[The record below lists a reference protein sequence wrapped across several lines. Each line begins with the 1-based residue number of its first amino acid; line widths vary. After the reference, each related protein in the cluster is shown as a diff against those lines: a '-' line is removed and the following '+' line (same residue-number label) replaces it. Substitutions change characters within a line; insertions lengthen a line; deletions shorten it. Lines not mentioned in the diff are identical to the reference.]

1 MITNLDRANWADKAI
16 RAFRKETRCDHEDS
30 LGDLIADLMH
40 WADARNFDFDAALHR
55 ARHHYE
61 AELAEE
67 STAVRNSDMVPNL
80 LAALQQ
86 AVTALNTT
94 PRFKVPDLSTD
105 SYRIAAL
112 CDAAIA
118 QTKGGSA

>member
-1 MITNLDRANWADKAI
+1 
-16 RAFRKETRCDHEDS
+16 
-30 LGDLIADLMH
+30 
-40 WADARNFDFDAALHR
+40 
-55 ARHHYE
+55 
-61 AELAEE
+61 
-67 STAVRNSDMVPNL
+67 MVPNL